1 LADTALSLPD
11 YRNDGGLPMNLTN
24 QVLQEIDFPNT
35 TGYTSYRV
43 TVNNVKTNA
52 AANSMQV
59 AEIEFLGIASG
70 PPVVIVPYSLPET
83 KVAVVGTTAT
93 LPVGVG
99 GTLPFTYQWT
109 FNGVNLANNSRIAGA
124 QGNVLT
130 ITNVQFS
137 DAGYYQLNITNSAGY
152 YNVYPGGGADQNL
165 LVVAGPTLFTNGLGW
180 TTSGNP
186 APSSPIIDNNV
197 LTLSEGATGA
207 RSAFFGT
214 PMYIGA
220 FQASFIYQ
228 DVSVGGADGIAF
240 CLQNDPRGTA
250 ALGGAGGDLGV
261 SGITP
266 SAELTFNIYG
276 GSPGGVGISF
286 GTNGGNGNPYNST
299 APVNIASGD
308 PIAVNVVYYNG
319 VANVT
324 LTDTTTS
331 DTFSASLPV
340 GSLPTILGAQTAY
353 VGFTGAVGGV
363 TSAQTITDFAFVP
376 LTTLSVQVSGANVVL
391 TWPVQPA
398 GYVLQSK
405 SPITAATW
413 QDVGAPV
420 VQGNGLNQVT
430 LPLGTGSEFY
440 RLAITAPVQ

>member
-1 LADTALSLPD
+1 
-11 YRNDGGLPMNLTN
+11 
-24 QVLQEIDFPNT
+24 
-35 TGYTSYRV
+35 
-43 TVNNVKTNA
+43 
-52 AANSMQV
+52 
-59 AEIEFLGIASG
+59 
-70 PPVVIVPYSLPET
+70 
-83 KVAVVGTTAT
+83 
-93 LPVGVG
+93 
-99 GTLPFTYQWT
+99 
-109 FNGVNLANNSRIAGA
+109 
-124 QGNVLT
+124 
-130 ITNVQFS
+130 
-137 DAGYYQLNITNSAGY
+137 
-152 YNVYPGGGADQNL
+152 
-165 LVVAGPTLFTNGLGW
+165 
-180 TTSGNP
+180 
-186 APSSPIIDNNV
+186 
-197 LTLSEGATGA
+197 
-207 RSAFFGT
+207 
-214 PMYIGA
+214 MYIGA

-240 CLQNDPRGTA
+240 CLQNDPRGVA

-276 GSPGGVGISF
+276 GSPGGVGMSF

-299 APVNIASGD
+299 APVDIASGD

-331 DTFSASLPV
+331 ATFSTSLPV

-376 LTTLSVQVSGANVVL
+376 LTTLSVQVSGTNVVL

-398 GYVLQSK
+398 GYTLQSK

-413 QDVGAPV
+413 QSVGAPV
-420 VQGNGLNQVT
+420 VQVGGLNQVT